1 MDSLTQA
8 VLGAGI
14 QGAMLGRYQG
24 RRALLYGALLATL
37 PDLDVVI
44 RYADPVSAMTHHRGF
59 SHSLLVLP
67 PVAALIA
74 WLIRQWK
81 PHPGYGYGRLFLTL
95 LLVLVTHP
103 LLDAFTSYGTQLW
116 WPFMPTPA
124 VWSSVFIIDPAYT
137 IPLLMSVALAVAWG
151 REPRAQRALRW
162 GLALSTAYLAFTLV
176 GKSVHETRAVDA
188 LRDQGVEVQ
197 EVFSTPAPLN
207 SLLWRVV
214 ARDGQGHYYEVMSS
228 WFDRQPPESVRLP
241 LGEALLPALASS
253 PEHERLRWFS
263 GGWLRYDVVDNK
275 LVVTDLRMGV
285 AGYYSFRFVMAH
297 REDDGAWQ
305 AIQPYSLQGSRGGWP
320 QLQLLFR
327 RIVSQQPPVP
337 MADWDANMRLQGG

>member
-24 RRALLYGALLATL
+24 RKALLYGALLATV
-37 PDLDVVI
+37 PDLDVII

-59 SHSLLVLP
+59 SHSLLILP
-67 PVAALIA
+67 PVAALMA
-74 WLIRQWK
+74 WLIRRWR
-81 PHPGYGYGRLFLTL
+81 PNPEYGYGRLFLTL
-95 LLVLVTHP
+95 MLVLVTHP

-116 WPFMPTPA
+116 WPFTPTPT

-137 IPLLMSVALAVAWG
+137 LPLLISVALAVAWG
-151 REPRAQRALRW
+151 KDLRAERALRW
-162 GLALSTAYLAFTLV
+162 GLALSTAYLGFTLV
-176 GKSVHETRAVDA
+176 GKSVHEARAVEA
-188 LRDQGVEVQ
+188 LRDRGVAVQ
-197 EVFSTPAPLN
+197 AVFSTPAPLN

-214 ARDGQGHYYEVMSS
+214 ARDDQGHYHEVMSS

-241 LGEALLPALASS
+241 LGEDLLPALAAS
-253 PEHERLRWFS
+253 PEHERLRWFT
-263 GGWLRYDVVDNK
+263 GGWLRYDAVGNK

-297 REDDGAWQ
+297 RDGNGTWE
-305 AIQPYSLQGSRGGWP
+305 AIQPYALQGSRGGWP
-320 QLQLLFR
+320 QLQLLLR
-327 RIVSQQPPVP
+327 RIFMQQPPVP
-337 MADWDANMRLQGG
+337 MADWDANMRMQGG